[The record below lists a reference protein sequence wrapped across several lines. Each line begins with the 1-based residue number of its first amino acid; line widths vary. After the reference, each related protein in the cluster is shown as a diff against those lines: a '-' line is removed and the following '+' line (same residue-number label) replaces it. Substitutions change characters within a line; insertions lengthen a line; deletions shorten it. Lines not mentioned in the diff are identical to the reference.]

1 MIKLWNRDPVPR
13 VEGVI
18 DLTVALEG
26 PRPEPPAA
34 RLAPRVLELSVE
46 RRGHHLVLCV
56 ENLGE
61 TVARHVVVRTL
72 EPQGEG
78 VAAGVVDQHDGPVHL
93 RPHEVAEYR
102 LYQPEGCAPGVRC
115 RVSWRDGGGQHI
127 EHHDVE
133 LLSTVG

>member
-18 DLTVALEG
+18 DLTAVLEG
-26 PRPEPPAA
+26 PRPEPVPVP
-34 RLAPRVLELSVE
+34 LPPVLELSVE

-56 ENLGE
+56 ENLSE
-61 TVARHVVVRTL
+61 SVARHLVVRAL
-72 EPQGEG
+72 EPQGAG
-78 VAAGVVDQHDGPVHL
+78 VAAGVVDEHDGPVHL

-102 LYQPEGCAPGVRC
+102 VYQPEGCAPGVRC

-127 EHHDVE
+127 EHHVVE
-133 LLSTVG
+133 LLSAVG